1 MISLGEANIYE
12 VYLGLR
18 GPVKEWARAIENLIV
33 RNSPIG
39 DALQSSPRGRR
50 WRQQVRSR

>member
-1 MISLGEANIYE
+1 MISLGKANIYE

-39 DALQSSPRGRR
+39 DAPQSSPRGRR
-50 WRQQVRSR
+50 WRLPVRSR